1 MKRELIIGRGEEA
14 QQSQVITDLSVS
26 RKHLLLTFSTDTE
39 EKPYHIELLNLDNVV
54 YVNNEDIGAEGYID
68 INDKV
73 QLGEN
78 KVELDVKRAIEDINK
93 QTDIA
98 ELPTQRPLYP
108 DKKEGRK
115 LPHDTN
121 NHLKIISPAGSGINV
136 DIWFKIANCLL
147 IALLML
153 AILFKKYT
161 TIHTIIIL
169 LLVGTILFDII
180 LYTKK
185 KK

>member
-1 MKRELIIGRGEEA
+1 MRKELIIGRGKEA
-14 QQSQVITDLSVS
+14 QQSQVLTDITVS
-26 RKHLLLTFSTDTE
+26 KKHLLLTLSTDKE
-39 EKPYHIELLNLDNVV
+39 EKPYHIELLNLNNVV
-54 YVNNEDIGAEGYID
+54 YVNNEDIGAEGFID

-78 KVELDVKRAIEDINK
+78 KVELDVRRAIEDLNRQI
-93 QTDIA
+93 DIA
-98 ELPTQRPLYP
+98 ELPTQRPLSAGKIE
-108 DKKEGRK
+108 DGN
-115 LPHDTN
+115 TN
-121 NHLKIISPAGSGINV
+121 NNFEIVSPTGRGINI
-136 DIWFKIANCLL
+136 DILFKIGNCLL
-147 IALLML
+147 IAQLIL

-161 TIHTIIIL
+161 TIHTIILL